1 MLVAPGEGQ
10 IGKLIWDAFGS
21 FISKSLKNGKGV
33 WIPKFGNFTF
43 TAINVDLAG
52 STNPQ
57 QRDRQER
64 FPVFVVGQDFAPS
77 VPMRAG
83 ISSGMTSDIYNNDP
97 EKGP

>member
-21 FISKSLKNGKGV
+21 LISKSLKNGKGV

-43 TAINVDLAG
+43 TAVNVDLAG

-64 FPVFVVGQDFAPS
+64 FPVFVVGQDFVPS
-77 VPMRAG
+77 INMKAG
-83 ISSGMTSDIYNNDP
+83 ISSGMTSDIYNNDQ
-97 EKGP
+97 ERGP